1 MMIKRTG
8 WMSVL
13 ALLAAGL
20 AGCAGPK
27 TASEEATAHD
37 HDHDETHAAMTVLPG
52 SGDSVPLYDDLG
64 SYHRRI
70 ATDSEA
76 AAAWFDQGLRL
87 QYGFNHGEAI
97 RSYRAALVHDPG
109 CAMCWWGIALAAGP
123 NINAPMDSA
132 SGALAREAID
142 RARALAT
149 DAPAGERAL
158 IEALAARYADD
169 PTAERA
175 PLDSAYARQMSEV
188 AAAWP
193 DDPDVLSVSAA
204 ALMNLSPWNY
214 WTGDYDSREP
224 RPDTPT
230 ILARLE
236 RAMAVDS
243 DHPGACHYFIHAV
256 EAAYPERA
264 VACAER
270 LAGLMPGAGHIV
282 HMPGHIY
289 IRVGRYHDAVVAN
302 EHAVHADE
310 SYIQDQRP
318 GGLYPAAYYPHNYHF
333 MWFAATMAGM
343 SEKAL
348 WAARQVAP
356 KVPLEVAR
364 QIYWVQNVTVLPR
377 LAMVTFGDWAGVL
390 AETMPPPEL
399 PIATAMA
406 HYARGV
412 AYAATDRP
420 DEARSELSTVRR
432 IAGELNAAEAGE
444 GPEVVVA
451 IAESALA
458 GEIAMRSGDPAGAVT
473 HLERAAAL
481 EDGMLYEEPPVWYL
495 PVRHVLGRAL
505 LEANRPVE
513 AEAAYRKDLLRFP
526 ANGWSLLG
534 LERALEAQG
543 RPEEA
548 AAVREERERAWRHAD
563 LELSASRI

>member
-1 MMIKRTG
+1 MTMRPGRTRS
-8 WMSVL
+8 M
-13 ALLAAGL
+13 ATLAAVVL
-20 AGCAGPK
+20 AGCGEPDAAPG
-27 TASEEATAHD
+27 TAAHE
-37 HDHDETHAAMTVLPG
+37 HDGGHAVATVLPET
-52 SGDSVPLYDDLG
+52 GDSVPLYDDLG
-64 SYHRRI
+64 TYHRRI
-70 ATDSEA
+70 DTSSDA

-87 QYGFNHGEAI
+87 QYGFNHAEAI

-132 SGALAREAID
+132 SGALARDAIG
-142 RARALAT
+142 RARALAE
-149 DAPAGERAL
+149 DGPAGERAM

-169 PTAERA
+169 PGADRA
-175 PLDSAYARQMSEV
+175 PLDSAYARAMAEV
-188 AAAWP
+188 ADAWP
-193 DDPDVLSVSAA
+193 DDPDVLSLAAA

-214 WTGDYDSREP
+214 WTGDYDDRQP

-230 ILARLE
+230 ILDRLE
-236 RAMAVDS
+236 RAMEQES
-243 DHPGACHYFIHAV
+243 DHPGACHYYIHAV

-264 VACAER
+264 VPCAER

-289 IRVGRYHDAVVAN
+289 IRVGRYHDAVLAN

-343 SEKAL
+343 REKAL

-356 KVPLEVAR
+356 KVPLEVAK
-364 QIYWVQNVTVLPR
+364 QIYWIQNVTVLPR
-377 LAMVTFGDWAGVL
+377 LAMVTFGDWEGVL
-390 AETMPPPEL
+390 AEPMPSPEL

-412 AYAATDRP
+412 AWAATGRP

-432 IAGELNAAEAGE
+432 IATEIDAAGAGE

-451 IAESALA
+451 IAEQVLA
-458 GEIAMRSGDPAGAVT
+458 GEIAMRTGDPAAAVP
-473 HLERAAAL
+473 HLEEAAAL

-505 LEANRPVE
+505 LEADRPAE
-513 AEAAYRKDLLRFP
+513 AETAYREDLLRFP

-543 RPEEA
+543 RTDEA
-548 AAVREERERAWRHAD
+548 AEVRAERERAWRHAD
-563 LELSASRI
+563 LEPPASRI